1 MDLTNVS
8 VQYFVFTLLF
18 IMIIAI
24 VGLYIYIKETNK
36 KIDAGGQGKEGNKLK
51 LQAFERLTLYAERT
65 SLKNLVSRTTTTGLS
80 VIDMQLAFQEIIKSE
95 YEYNAS
101 QQLYVEADMWK
112 AINNLKDQNIYI
124 INQIAAT
131 LPSDA
136 NGIELSKR
144 ILEYTANNNAELSQ
158 IVLEALRY
166 EAKKIL

>member
-8 VQYFVFTLLF
+8 VQYFVFALLF

-36 KIDAGGQGKEGNKLK
+36 KIDAGGTSKEGNKLK
-51 LQAFERLTLYAERT
+51 LQAYERLTLYAERT
-65 SLKNLVSRTTTTGLS
+65 SLKNLVSRTSANGLT
-80 VIDMQLAFQEIIKSE
+80 VVDMQLAFQEIIKSE

-124 INQIAAT
+124 INQLAAT
-131 LPSDA
+131 LPSNA
-136 NGIELSKR
+136 SGIELSKR
-144 ILEYTANNNAELSQ
+144 ILEYTANNNSELSQ

-166 EAKKIL
+166 EAKKIM

>member
-8 VQYFVFTLLF
+8 VQYFVFALLF

-36 KIDAGGQGKEGNKLK
+36 KIDAGGTSKEGNKLK
-51 LQAFERLTLYAERT
+51 LQAYERLTLYAERT
-65 SLKNLVSRTTTTGLS
+65 SLKNLVSRIPTNGLTI
-80 VIDMQLAFQEIIKSE
+80 VDMQLALQEIIKSE

-124 INQIAAT
+124 INQLAAT
-131 LPSDA
+131 LPSNA
-136 NGIELSKR
+136 NAIELSKR
-144 ILEYTANNNAELSQ
+144 ILEYTANNNSELSQ

-166 EAKKIL
+166 EAKKIM

>member
-8 VQYFVFTLLF
+8 VQYFVFALLF

-36 KIDAGGQGKEGNKLK
+36 KIDAGGTSKEGNKLK
-51 LQAFERLTLYAERT
+51 LQAYERLTLYAERT
-65 SLKNLVSRTTTTGLS
+65 SLKNLVGRMPTSGLN
-80 VIDMQLAFQEIIKSE
+80 VVDMQLAFQEVIKSE

-112 AINNLKDQNIYI
+112 AITNLRDQNIYI
-124 INQIAAT
+124 INQLATT

-144 ILEYTANNNAELSQ
+144 ILEYTANNNSELSQ

-166 EAKKIL
+166 EAKKIM

>member
-1 MDLTNVS
+1 
-8 VQYFVFTLLF
+8 
-18 IMIIAI
+18 MIIAI

-36 KIDAGGQGKEGNKLK
+36 KIDAGAGSSKEGNKLK
-51 LQAFERLTLYAERT
+51 LQAYERLTLYAERT
-65 SLKNLVSRTTTTGLS
+65 SLKNLVSRMPTNGLN
-80 VIDMQLAFQEIIKSE
+80 VVDMQLAFQEIIKSE

-124 INQIAAT
+124 INQLAAT

-144 ILEYTANNNAELSQ
+144 ILEYTANNNSELSQ

-166 EAKKIL
+166 EAKKIM